1 MRRLF
6 LIRHPKPAVAPGL
19 CYGRSDIGL
28 ERPAEEDAS
37 RLRRL
42 LPANA
47 PLFSSPLR
55 RCRLLAEAL
64 CPAPRFDDRL
74 REMDFGDWELRPWDQ
89 IDRDLLDAW
98 ARDPLN
104 FTPPGGESARNLHAR
119 VTEFC
124 QELEAQEELE
134 THDRHEAILLAHG
147 GVLRA
152 VASALTGAPDWMT
165 APFDFG
171 AVSLVE
177 NGAFIWTNRR

>member
-1 MRRLF
+1 MLRLF

-28 ERPAEEDAS
+28 ERPAEEDAA

-42 LPANA
+42 LPENV

-64 CPAPRFDDRL
+64 RPAPRFDDRL
-74 REMDFGDWELRPWDQ
+74 REMDFGDWELQPWDG

-98 ARDPLN
+98 ARNPLD
-104 FTPPGGESARNLHAR
+104 FTPPGGESARNLRAR
-119 VTEFC
+119 VAEFC
-124 QELEAQEELE
+124 EELKKQ
-134 THDRHEAILLAHG
+134 DRQEAVLLAHG

-152 VASALTGAPDWMT
+152 AVSALTGAPNWLT
-165 APFDFG
+165 LTFDFG

-177 NGAFIWTNRR
+177 NGALRWTNRR

>member
-6 LIRHPKPAVAPGL
+6 LIRHPRPAVAPGL
-19 CYGRSDIGL
+19 CYGRADIGL
-28 ERPAEEDAS
+28 ARPAEEEAD

-47 PLFSSPLR
+47 ALFSSPLR

-64 CPAPRFDDRL
+64 CPDARFDDRL
-74 REMDFGDWELRPWDQ
+74 REMDFGDWELQPWSQ
-89 IDRDLLDAW
+89 IDRGFLDAW
-98 ARDPLN
+98 ARDPLT
-104 FTPPGGESARNLHAR
+104 FTPPGGENAQDLRAR
-119 VTEFC
+119 VTAFFDDVKRQRRREV
-124 QELEAQEELE
+124 
-134 THDRHEAILLAHG
+134 IVLAHG

-152 VASALTGAPDWMT
+152 AASVLTGASDWLT
-165 APFDFG
+165 LSFDFG